1 MLEFTDQLTREEN
14 DEFVKANPL
23 CNLLQSSSWADIK
36 SNWDHCYTGVKKDG
50 KVVASAMVLIKK
62 LPLGFTLFYIPR
74 GPIMDYKDQELVAYM
89 LKELKKHGK
98 KHHCLYIKMDPYIL
112 KNQYA
117 IEDVNESISK
127 ECAQTMNV
135 LRANGALHQGFTK
148 DIMSTIQ
155 PRFQAN
161 VYAVENF
168 EETLPRHTKRLMK
181 DAAKRSVE
189 IEMGGSSLVKE
200 FAGVVAKTENR
211 KKIALRNEEYFQK
224 LMDAYGDDAKILL
237 ARVNVKKLVEN
248 TQAALDTTKKELAE
262 LPENQVKKR
271 HRLEEQQASQ
281 NKDLIEYKE
290 IAAAVDGQEEMVI
303 AGCLSI
309 KYGPTMEM
317 LYAGMDE
324 RFKKFMPQYSIYV
337 KQMKWAFENGCHWCN
352 MGGVEGSLDDGLTKF
367 KSNFNPTIDETI
379 GEFDLP
385 VNKSLYKA
393 SEMAY
398 KLRKKM
404 KVKA

>member
-1 MLEFTDQLTREEN
+1 MLEFTDQLSREEN
-14 DEFVKANPL
+14 DEFVKAHPL

-50 KVVASAMVLIKK
+50 CLAATAMVLIKR

-74 GPIMDYKDQELVAYM
+74 GPIMDYKDQALTAFM
-89 LKELKKHGK
+89 LKELKKLGK
-98 KHHCLYIKMDPYIL
+98 KHHCLYIKIDPYIL
-112 KNQYA
+112 KNQYR
-117 IEDVNESISK
+117 IEEANESIND
-127 ECAQTMNV
+127 ECKQVMNS
-135 LRANGALHQGFTK
+135 LRACGAIHQGFTK

-155 PRFQAN
+155 PRYQAN

-168 EETLPRHTKRLMK
+168 EEKLPRHTKRLMK
-181 DAAKRSVE
+181 DALKRHVQL
-189 IEMGGSSLVKE
+189 IMGGSELVKE
-200 FAGVVAKTENR
+200 FAQVVAKTENR

-224 LMDAYGDDAKILL
+224 LMNAYGDDAKILL
-237 ARVNVKKLVEN
+237 AKVNVKQLV
-248 TQAALDTTKKELAE
+248 DTTQTSLETMTQE
-262 LPENQVKKR
+262 YNDLPENQVKKR
-271 HRLEEQQASQ
+271 RRLEEQLSSLR
-281 NKDLIEYKE
+281 KDLSEYTE
-290 IAAAVDGQEEMVI
+290 IAAAVEGQSEMVI
-303 AGCLSI
+303 AGCLSV

-337 KQMKWAFENGCHWCN
+337 KQMNWAFENGCHWCN
-352 MGGVEGSLDDGLTKF
+352 MGGVEGTLNDGLTKF
-367 KSNFNPTIDETI
+367 KANFNPTIDETI

>member
-1 MLEFTDQLTREEN
+1 MLEFTDQLSREEN
-14 DEFVKANPL
+14 DGFVKAHPL

-50 KVVASAMVLIKK
+50 CLVATAMVLIKR

-74 GPIMDYKDQELVAYM
+74 GPIMDYKDQALTAFM
-89 LKELKKHGK
+89 LKELKKLGK
-98 KHHCLYIKMDPYIL
+98 KHHCLYIKIDPYIL
-112 KNQYA
+112 KNQYR
-117 IEDVNESISK
+117 IEEANESIND
-127 ECAQTMNV
+127 ECKQVMNS
-135 LRANGALHQGFTK
+135 LRACGAIHQGFTK

-155 PRFQAN
+155 PRYQAN
-161 VYAVENF
+161 VYAAENF
-168 EETLPRHTKRLMK
+168 EENLPRHTKRLMK
-181 DAAKRSVE
+181 DALKRHVS
-189 IEMGGSSLVKE
+189 IIMGGSELVKE
-200 FAGVVAKTENR
+200 FAQVVAKTENR

-224 LMDAYGDDAKILL
+224 LINAYGDDAKILL
-237 ARVNVKKLVEN
+237 AKVNVKQLV
-248 TQAALDTTKKELAE
+248 DTTKTSLETMTQE
-262 LPENQVKKR
+262 YNDLPENQVKKR
-271 HRLEEQQASQ
+271 RRLEEQLASLR
-281 NKDLIEYKE
+281 KDLSEYTE
-290 IAAAVDGQEEMVI
+290 IAAAVEGQNEMVI
-303 AGCLSI
+303 AGCLSV

-337 KQMKWAFENGCHWCN
+337 KQMNWAFENGCHWCN
-352 MGGVEGSLDDGLTKF
+352 MGGVEGTLDDGLTKF
-367 KSNFNPTIDETI
+367 KANFNPTIDETI